1 MARLSA
7 PKRSS
12 HSKNAAASFVRRHE
26 IVCDTCRDQRAGANQ
41 ESLAIVTAR
50 PWASRSR
57 KAASVPYQVASARSA
72 LGAAFLRCGPCM
84 LPRPSVSKET
94 IKLALRG
101 RDASASQPFLSKTSC
116 ATCALFRGR
125 EWRESSRSRRAAV
138 QQANARSFNAF
149 TQHRLGIPPDRFVGR
164 ANGHPERFEN
174 WDSVAQHPNNDVPL
188 LTRDGNTKKYWQ
200 LDDRFHEPGC
210 IRLDADGWNRKN
222 LGGFLVLW

>member
-1 MARLSA
+1 LYWRGVESVVASEFIPVGSYKPGDLITGRVEKMARLSA

-41 ESLAIVTAR
+41 ESLPIVTAT
-50 PWASRSR
+50 PWAWRSR
-57 KAASVPYQVASARSA
+57 TAASVPYQVASARSA

-125 EWRESSRSRRAAV
+125 EWR
-138 QQANARSFNAF
+138 
-149 TQHRLGIPPDRFVGR
+149 
-164 ANGHPERFEN
+164 
-174 WDSVAQHPNNDVPL
+174 
-188 LTRDGNTKKYWQ
+188 
-200 LDDRFHEPGC
+200 
-210 IRLDADGWNRKN
+210 
-222 LGGFLVLW
+222 